1 MYIESLTMAFMPSLT
16 PMTIRLSA
24 TQRTHL
30 AKLAKKLQIDSSNV
44 IRLAIARLAE
54 QEGITQA
61 DQK

>member
-1 MYIESLTMAFMPSLT
+1 MYIESLTMTFMPSLT

-24 TQRTHL
+24 TQRTQL
-30 AKLAKKLQIDSSNV
+30 AKLSKKLQIDPSNL

-61 DQK
+61 DHK